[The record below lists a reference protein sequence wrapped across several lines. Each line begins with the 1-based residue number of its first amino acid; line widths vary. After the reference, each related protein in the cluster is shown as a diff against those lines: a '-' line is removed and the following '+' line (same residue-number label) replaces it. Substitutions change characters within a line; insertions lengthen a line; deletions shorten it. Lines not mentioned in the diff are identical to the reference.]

1 MPTVFYIKG
10 YRFMFY
16 SDDHEPIHVHVEK
29 DNCIAKY
36 NVEPLEQV
44 NCKGFKKQEIK
55 EIEDIVAEKK
65 DVIIKIWN
73 SIFKK

>member
-44 NCKGFKKQEIK
+44 NCKGFKSKRL
-55 EIEDIVAEKK
+55 KK
-65 DVIIKIWN
+65 
-73 SIFKK
+73 